1 MQRTFLTGL
10 LALVLVIA
18 GLVTLQPALLTLA
31 LPLFLYLL
39 IGLWRGPESLRL
51 EVERKI
57 NVERVP
63 VDTDVTVKLTVTN
76 TGRSLEEALVEDLLP
91 AGLQVVDG
99 SATHLVSLAA
109 GQTLTWTYTLR
120 GKRGYYALTDVRVT
134 GRDHF
139 GLVSSQQVFHTE
151 NQLFILPPVLRLR
164 RVVIQ
169 PRRTRV
175 YSGVIPARQGG
186 TGVEFFG
193 VREYQLGD
201 SPRRINWRAT
211 ARHPMSTYTND
222 FEQERVA
229 DVGIILDGRRRTNE
243 FNGGRSLFEH
253 AVLATAA
260 LADALLAAG
269 NRVGLLFFGE
279 QANWTIPG
287 YGKVQRERI
296 LHDLAHAT
304 PGDVLA
310 FSQLIIPRHLFPSRS
325 QLVLVSPLDPDDLD
339 ALTEVRS
346 RGYNLLVV
354 SPDPVKFEL
363 AGLPRRESVSLAGRI
378 VQMQRQVLLGHLRH
392 IGIQVVDWDVSQP
405 FEQATR
411 SGLERPPAWL
421 QAINSRGA
429 HP

>member
-1 MQRTFLTGL
+1 MRRTFLTGF
-10 LALVLVIA
+10 LALALVIA
-18 GLVTLQPALLTLA
+18 GLVTLHPAFLSLA

-39 IGLWRGPESLRL
+39 VGLWRGPGPLRL
-51 EVERKI
+51 TVSRSLSA
-57 NVERVP
+57 ERVS
-63 VDTDVTVKLTVTN
+63 VDMEVKVTLTITN
-76 TGRSLEEALVEDLLP
+76 TSQSLEEALVEDLLP

-99 SATHLVSLAA
+99 SATHLVSFAA
-109 GQTLTWTYTLR
+109 GQTITWSYTLH
-120 GKRGYYALTDVRVT
+120 GKRGYYALTEVRVT

-139 GLVSSQQVFHTE
+139 GLVAAQQVYHTD
-151 NQLFILPPVLRLR
+151 NQLFILPPVMRLR
-164 RVVIQ
+164 RVVIH

-193 VREYQLGD
+193 VREFQRGD
-201 SPRRINWRAT
+201 SPRRINWRAS
-211 ARHPMSTYTND
+211 ARHPMTTYAND

-229 DVGIILDGRRRTNE
+229 DIGIILDGRRRTNE
-243 FNGGRSLFEH
+243 FNNGRSLFEH

-279 QANWTIPG
+279 QANWTMPG
-287 YGKVQRERI
+287 YGKAQRERI

-310 FSQLIIPRHLFPSRS
+310 FSQLVIPKHLFPSRS
-325 QLVLVSPLDPDDLD
+325 QLVLVSPLDPDDL
-339 ALTEVRS
+339 EVMIEMRS

-363 AGLPRRESVSLAGRI
+363 AGLPQRESVFLAGRI
-378 VQMQRQVLLGHLRH
+378 IRMQRQIMLRHLRH
-392 IGIQVVDWDVSQP
+392 VGIQVVDWDISQP

-411 SGLERPPAWL
+411 GGLERPPAWL
-421 QAINSRGA
+421 QAISNREA
-429 HP
+429 RT